1 MNSDELYTLKS
12 MVLDNYE
19 QYHDGL
25 RILLE
30 SDKGLYKAFGQ
41 SPRTKYLKT
50 ENFYLTSKERL
61 TYMMGF
67 IDALAWLTRQG
78 KLVPDTFPT
87 DIADFTDPE
96 ETPEERAEYFEK
108 RYKGLSPEQR
118 AELEAFD
125 KENEEMWLEQVE
137 ESIKE
142 NKVINNLILRIITGE
157 DY

>member
-1 MNSDELYTLKS
+1 ML
-12 MVLDNYE
+12 
-19 QYHDGL
+19 
-25 RILLE
+25 LLE
-30 SDKGLYKAFGQ
+30 SDKWLYKAFGQ
-41 SPRTKYLKT
+41 CPRTKYLKT

-87 DIADFTDPE
+87 DIADFTAPE
-96 ETPEERAEYFEK
+96 ETPEERAEYFGK

-125 KENEEMWLEQVE
+125 KETEELWLEQVE

-142 NKVINNLILRIITGE
+142 NEPAQNFL
-157 DY
+157 

>member
-1 MNSDELYTLKS
+1 MYPVSL
-12 MVLDNYE
+12 
-19 QYHDGL
+19 
-25 RILLE
+25 
-30 SDKGLYKAFGQ
+30 
-41 SPRTKYLKT
+41 
-50 ENFYLTSKERL
+50 
-61 TYMMGF
+61 
-67 IDALAWLTRQG
+67 LTRQG

-87 DIADFTDPE
+87 DVAGFTTLE

-108 RYKGLSPEQR
+108 RYNGLSPEQR

>member
-1 MNSDELYTLKS
+1 
-12 MVLDNYE
+12 
-19 QYHDGL
+19 
-25 RILLE
+25 
-30 SDKGLYKAFGQ
+30 
-41 SPRTKYLKT
+41 
-50 ENFYLTSKERL
+50 
-61 TYMMGF
+61 MMGF

-87 DIADFTDPE
+87 DIAGFTDPE
-96 ETPEERAEYFEK
+96 ETPEERAEYFEQ

-125 KENEEMWLEQVE
+125 KENEEIWLEQVE

-142 NKVINNLILRIITGE
+142 NKVINNLILRFIIGE

>member
-1 MNSDELYTLKS
+1 
-12 MVLDNYE
+12 
-19 QYHDGL
+19 
-25 RILLE
+25 
-30 SDKGLYKAFGQ
+30 
-41 SPRTKYLKT
+41 
-50 ENFYLTSKERL
+50 
-61 TYMMGF
+61 MMGF

-78 KLVPDTFPT
+78 KLVPDV
-87 DIADFTDPE
+87 AGFTDPE

-157 DY
+157 D

>member
-1 MNSDELYTLKS
+1 MLY
-12 MVLDNYE
+12 
-19 QYHDGL
+19 
-25 RILLE
+25 
-30 SDKGLYKAFGQ
+30 Q
-41 SPRTKYLKT
+41 S
-50 ENFYLTSKERL
+50 SKLFLSIRR
-61 TYMMGF
+61 Y
-67 IDALAWLTRQG
+67 
-78 KLVPDTFPT
+78 
-87 DIADFTDPE
+87 PE
-96 ETPEERAEYFEK
+96 ETPEERAEYFEQ

>member
-30 SDKGLYKAFGQ
+30 SDKGLFKAFGQ

-87 DIADFTDPE
+87 DITGFTDPE
-96 ETPEERAEYFEK
+96 ETPEERAEYFEQ
-108 RYKGLSPEQR
+108 RYKGLSPE
-118 AELEAFD
+118 EL
-125 KENEEMWLEQVE
+125 WLEQVE

-142 NKVINNLILRIITGE
+142 NKVINNLILRFITGE
-157 DY
+157 DF